1 VTDER
6 PLRLFVALDLP
17 AAVRDALLAFAADAA
32 DPEVWRPVAPEALH
46 VTLAFLGSR
55 PPGDVAAIERVLTAE
70 AAGPAPR
77 LALGGALLLPPR
89 RARVLCADL
98 TDPDRTLAAL
108 QARVSAGLEAAG
120 VYKPERRPFRAH
132 ATVARLRPRARAPR
146 AVSAQPAPLAFAG
159 EAVTL
164 YASRMHP
171 AGARY
176 EALWRAPLGATL
188 REG

>member
-1 VTDER
+1 VNDER
-6 PLRLFVALDLP
+6 PLRLFVALELP
-17 AAVRDALLAFAADAA
+17 AAAREALQAFAADAA

-55 PPGDVAAIERVLTAE
+55 PPGDVAGIERVLAAE
-70 AAGPAPR
+70 DGGPAPR

-89 RARVLCADL
+89 RSRVLCAEL
-98 TDPDRTLAAL
+98 TDPDGTLAAL

-120 VYKPERRPFRAH
+120 VYPPERRPFRAH

-146 AVSAQPAPLAFAG
+146 AVAVQPAPLAFAG

-164 YASRMHP
+164 YASRLHP

-176 EALWRAPLGATL
+176 EALCRAPLTATL
-188 REG
+188 ADG